1 MACLPHRLRK
11 GVNFNR
17 MCEMFIVLRC
27 VVFLNFSTHL
37 ICKYSMFVV
46 FSGLN
51 RGWFFSM
58 LVSVAFF
65 ICIYIFKHLCVNLN
79 ILNVNVWIWVLCK
92 VASIHQ
98 VCSRLRAQHIK
109 SLFLCDNGV
118 CVCWEREKEIMAH
131 FCPRHCADIF
141 VHFALSLSCALIK
154 WTQVWE
160 SYQHCSSVKREYAA
174 RFKT

>member
-51 RGWFFSM
+51 RGWFFSL

-118 CVCWEREKEIMAH
+118 CVLRERKRDNGP
-131 FCPRHCADIF
+131 F
-141 VHFALSLSCALIK
+141 LSSSLCRYLCALCTVSLVRSDKVNPGLRVLSALQLCETGIC
-154 WTQVWE
+154 
-160 SYQHCSSVKREYAA
+160 CSV
-174 RFKT
+174 